1 MSKRWL
7 LLDRDGTLIAEKH
20 YLHDPAQVEVL
31 PGVLEGLL
39 RLRKAGYKFAVLTN
53 QSGIGRGYYSKADMD
68 AVHRRLAGLLAA
80 GGVGIEGFFYCP
92 HRPEENCGCRKPKT
106 GLAEQAMKSLG
117 FGQAEVSCVIGDKKC
132 DMDFA
137 GSLGVPSVLVMT
149 GYGAEEFAK
158 GVRGLYNVRDMKEAA
173 EIIIGM
179 DGVLRG

>member
-1 MSKRWL
+1 MKL
-7 LLDRDGTLIAEKH
+7 VILDRDGVINFDSDHFVKSAAEWKAIPGSLEAIA
-20 YLHDPAQVEVL
+20 
-31 PGVLEGLL
+31 
-39 RLRKAGYKFAVLTN
+39 RLNQAGFKVVVATN

-117 FGQAEVSCVIGDKKC
+117 FGKAEVACVIGDKKC

>member
-1 MSKRWL
+1 MSRRWL

-80 GGVGIEGFFYCP
+80 GGVGIEGFFLLSP
-92 HRPEENCGCRKPKT
+92 PP
-106 GLAEQAMKSLG
+106 
-117 FGQAEVSCVIGDKKC
+117 
-132 DMDFA
+132 
-137 GSLGVPSVLVMT
+137 
-149 GYGAEEFAK
+149 
-158 GVRGLYNVRDMKEAA
+158 
-173 EIIIGM
+173 
-179 DGVLRG
+179 